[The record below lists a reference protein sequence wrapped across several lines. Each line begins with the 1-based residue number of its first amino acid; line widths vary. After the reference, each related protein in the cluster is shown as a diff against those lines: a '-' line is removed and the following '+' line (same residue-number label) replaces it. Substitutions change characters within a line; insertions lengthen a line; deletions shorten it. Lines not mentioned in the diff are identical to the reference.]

1 MKRILAL
8 AFILAI
14 SAGVAD
20 AKSCKD
26 ATGKFIKC
34 PPAAAAMATPA
45 TPTATTAVRCKD
57 AKGKFMKCPPAD
69 VKSDMAAAKTSAA
82 TDTKADGMPSVA
94 HAPVCKVG
102 KPCGRSCIAKDK
114 VCHKPA

>member
-1 MKRILAL
+1 MTRILAL

-20 AKSCKD
+20 AKSCKG
-26 ATGKFIKC
+26 ATGKF
-34 PPAAAAMATPA
+34 
-45 TPTATTAVRCKD
+45 V
-57 AKGKFMKCPPAD
+57 KCPPAD
-69 VKSDMAAAKTSAA
+69 VKGDMSAAKTSAA
-82 TDTKADGMPSVA
+82 EDTKAAGMPSAA

-102 KPCGRSCIAKDK
+102 KPCGKSCISKDK